1 MTQFI
6 VTTQGLENYG
16 AHQDTGKFSDGS
28 AYWKF
33 KSGTDYLVSGLDR
46 PQDAM
51 AFVASFGMDN
61 GIGWKEFPVEVKTFE
76 EFEDEFGDLSDEAN
90 YVSREYFDF
99 KCQYMVKVDPRDPET
114 YKRFLV
120 R

>member
-1 MTQFI
+1 MQFI

-16 AHQDTGKFSDGS
+16 AHQDSGKFADGS
-28 AYWKF
+28 SYWKF
-33 KSGTDYLVSGLDR
+33 KSGTDYLVSGLER

-61 GIGWKEFPVEVKTFE
+61 GIGWKEFPAEVETLE
-76 EFEDEFGDLSDEAN
+76 EWEAGFDA
-90 YVSREYFDF
+90 STPHGEEYLAF
-99 KCQYMVKVDPRDPET
+99 KRQYLIRVDPRDPET
-114 YKRFLV
+114 YKRFLS

>member
-1 MTQFI
+1 MQQFI

-16 AHQDTGKFSDGS
+16 AHQDSGKFADGS

-33 KSGTDYLVSGLDR
+33 KSGTDYLVSGLER
-46 PQDAM
+46 QQDAM

-61 GIGWKEFPVEVKTFE
+61 GIGWKEFPTEVLSVEEWEAQFH
-76 EFEDEFGDLSDEAN
+76 SDFDT
-90 YVSREYFDF
+90 EYLDF
-99 KCQYMVKVDPRDPET
+99 KRQYLVKVDPRDPES
-114 YKRFLV
+114 YKRFLS

>member
-1 MTQFI
+1 MQFV

-33 KSGTDYLVSGLDR
+33 KSGTDYLVSGLER

-51 AFVASFGMDN
+51 AFVAAFGMDN
-61 GIGWKEFPVEVKTFE
+61 GIGWKEFPVEVETLE
-76 EFEDEFGDLSDEAN
+76 EWESQFDSSTPHGNEYKEFKL
-90 YVSREYFDF
+90 
-99 KCQYMVKVDPRDPET
+99 QYLIRVDPTDPET
-114 YKRFLV
+114 YKRFLN